1 MTSLSLHPLEI
12 DKNKMYN
19 VTIHFVLNLEQEE
32 VPVKA
37 SVVDMRYKMKE
48 VLSALDRNES
58 IEILYHGKVK
68 GVIKPFVTK
77 VRQSVK
83 EHRFFG
89 MQARKGETV
98 EASMEKL
105 RGQRYK

>member
-1 MTSLSLHPLEI
+1 M
-12 DKNKMYN
+12 
-19 VTIHFVLNLEQEE
+19 
-32 VPVKA
+32 KA
-37 SVVDMRYKMKE
+37 SVVDMRYKMNE

-58 IEILYHGKVK
+58 VEILYHGKIK
-68 GVIKPFVTK
+68 GIIKPVVTK
-77 VRQSVK
+77 GGKSVK

-89 MQARKGETV
+89 MHAKTEETV